1 MEIEQTIGWGM
12 IGCGSV
18 TELKSA
24 PAYQITPGFELRAVM
39 GRTREK
45 VANYALRHQVPKV
58 YTNAIDLI
66 QDPEV
71 DAVYIATPPD
81 SHKEFALLVAQAG
94 KPCCIEKPLAPKYK
108 ESLEIVDAFEKAGVP
123 VFVAYYRRSLPRLL
137 KIKTWLD
144 AESIGEIRHIHWRLV
159 RPPKPVDI
167 SRGLNWRTDAQVAP
181 GGYFDDLASHG
192 LDLFAFLLGDFV
204 EVSGV
209 ALNQQGLYTA
219 KDAMTAAWLHANG
232 TTGAG
237 SWHFGCDR
245 YEDVVNIYGSHG
257 KITFSVFGEE
267 ALVLESEKG
276 REEVCIDNPKH
287 VQQFHVENMKKHLL
301 DGDVL
306 HPSTGK
312 SALHTSWVM
321 DRILGVTES

>member
-1 MEIEQTIGWGM
+1 MDKQSVLRWGM

-39 GRTREK
+39 GRNLEK
-45 VANYALRHQVPKV
+45 VNDYAQRHQVPKV
-58 YTNAIDLI
+58 YTNVQDLI

-81 SHKEFALLVAQAG
+81 SHKEYALQIAQAG
-94 KPCCIEKPLAPKYK
+94 KPCCIEKPLAPNYQD
-108 ESLEIVDAFEKAGVP
+108 SLAIVNAFAKAEVP
-123 VFVAYYRRSLPRLL
+123 VFVAYYRRSLPRFL

-144 AESIGEIRHIHWRLV
+144 SGSIGEIRHIHWRLV
-159 RPPKPVDI
+159 RPPKDIDI
-167 SRGLNWRTDAQVAP
+167 SGGINWRTDVEVAP

-245 YEDVVNIYGSHG
+245 YEDVVTIYGSRG

-267 ALVLESEKG
+267 ALLMESDRG
-276 REEVCIDNPKH
+276 REEVFIDNPQH
-287 VQQFHVENMKKHLL
+287 VQQFHVENMKKHLV
-301 DGDVL
+301 DGTID

-321 DRILGVTES
+321 DKILGAI

>member
-1 MEIEQTIGWGM
+1 MDKPSVLRWGM

-39 GRTREK
+39 GRNLDK
-45 VANYALRHQVPKV
+45 VNDYAQRHQVPKV
-58 YTNAIDLI
+58 YTNAQDLI

-81 SHKEFALLVAQAG
+81 SHKEFALQIAQAG
-94 KPCCIEKPLAPKYK
+94 KPCCIEKPLAPNYQD
-108 ESLEIVDAFEKAGVP
+108 SLAIVNAFEKVGVP
-123 VFVAYYRRSLPRLL
+123 VFVAYYRRSLPRFL
-137 KIKTWLD
+137 KVKTWLD
-144 AESIGEIRHIHWRLV
+144 SGSIGEIRHIHWCLV
-159 RPPKPVDI
+159 RPPKPVDV
-167 SRGLNWRTDAQVAP
+167 SGGFNWRTDAKVAP
-181 GGYFDDLASHG
+181 AGYFDDLASHG

-209 ALNQQGLYTA
+209 AINQQGFYTA

-245 YEDVVNIYGSHG
+245 YEDVVTIYGSLG

-276 REEVCIDNPKH
+276 REEVFIENPKH

-301 DGDVL
+301 DGID

-321 DRILGVTES
+321 DRILGKS